1 MKDIMEGFS
10 VLCKG
15 IKKPSSVGSKQ
26 TERRYFIVPAVQII
40 IAQQSS
46 CNNRSVLIKII
57 VNLIDVLN
65 KNILDIY
72 TSNMKRTVRS

>member
-1 MKDIMEGFS
+1 MIKDFG
-10 VLCKG
+10 VLSKRTN
-15 IKKPSSVGSKQ
+15 KPCNLGSNQ

-57 VNLIDVLN
+57 RSLIDVLN
-65 KNILDIY
+65 KNILGIY
-72 TSNMKRTVRS
+72 TGNMKRTVRS